1 MDFIGNNKLT
11 ALLRERVSNYNPRAL
26 ATTLNNVQE
35 EEALEVLDRYIG
47 DFTYV
52 LATGGF
58 GYGTF
63 LVRTNGG
70 LYTFRVQQED
80 LPARWHEVVPSRYE
94 LVFA

>member
-11 ALLRERVSNYNPRAL
+11 AMLRVRVSNFNPRAL
-26 ATTLNNVQE
+26 AATLNNVQE
-35 EEALEVLDRYIG
+35 ADALEVLDRYHG

-52 LATGGF
+52 HATGGY

-70 LYTFRVQQED
+70 LYTFRVAEED
-80 LPARWHEVVPSRYE
+80 LPERWSEVVPSRYE
-94 LVFA
+94 LF